1 MSSDVGI
8 LSFGAYIPRKRLQ
21 RAAIH
26 AANAWFAPGLA
37 GLAKGERAIG
47 DWDEDSVT
55 MAVEAARDTLAG
67 TERDRVGSLS
77 LASTTLPFADRL
89 NAGIVKEAL
98 NLRDGVAAID
108 VTGSQRAA
116 TSSLIQ
122 ALKAAHASD
131 APHLCLAAEMRK
143 ALPASEAELLNG
155 DAAAGVVVGSGTPVA
170 RLLGT
175 HSVTVDFV
183 DHYRSAGM
191 EFDYGWEGRWVRE
204 EGYAALIG
212 DALDGGLAALGIAAA
227 DVDRLIVPITVRGV
241 AAGLAK
247 RAGIKAEA
255 VADNLSLQ
263 VGDAG
268 VAHPF
273 LLLAAALEQAVAG
286 ERILLLGFG
295 QGVDLLLFE
304 TTEALAALPA
314 RRGVA
319 GSLAR
324 GVRDDNYLRWL
335 FHRGILRLER
345 GMRAEADQKQPGTT
359 LWRNRK
365 AVLALVGGRCSKT
378 GTVQFPKSEISV
390 SVNDH
395 AAHTQE
401 DYPLADRRAR
411 VVSYTADSL
420 TYSADPPAYYG
431 MIDFDGGGRMT
442 VEFADVTA
450 EEVEVGREMQMMFR
464 IKAVDELRDFTRYF
478 WKAVPVD

>member
-1 MSSDVGI
+1 VSSDVGI
-8 LSFGAYIPRKRLQ
+8 ISFGAYIPRKRLQ
-21 RAAIH
+21 RSAIH
-26 AANAWFAPGLA
+26 AANAWFAPDLG
-37 GLAKGERAIG
+37 GLAKGARAIA

-55 MAVEAARDTLAG
+55 MAVEAARDALLG
-67 TERDRVGSLS
+67 IDRAQVGSLS
-77 LASTTLPFADRL
+77 LASTTLPFVDRL
-89 NAGIVKEAL
+89 NSGIVKEAL
-98 NLRDGVAAID
+98 NLPDTVAAMD

-122 ALKAAHASD
+122 ALRAASTSD
-131 APHLCLAAEMRK
+131 APHLCLGAEMRK
-143 ALPASEAELLNG
+143 ALPGSEAELVNG
-155 DAAAGVVVGSGTPVA
+155 DAAAGLLVGSGEPIA
-170 RLLGT
+170 RFLGA

-191 EFDYGWEGRWVRE
+191 EFDYGWEGRWVRD
-204 EGYAALIG
+204 EGYAGLIG
-212 DALDGGLAALGIAAA
+212 EALGSGLAALGIAGDA
-227 DVDRLIVPITVRGV
+227 VDRLIVPLSARGV

-255 VADNLSLQ
+255 VADTLSSQ
-263 VGDAG
+263 VGEAG

-273 LLLAAALEQAVAG
+273 LLLAAVLEQAEPG
-286 ERILLLGFG
+286 EKIVLLGFG
-295 QGVDLLLFE
+295 QGVDLLFFE
-304 TTEALAALPA
+304 TTQALASHPA
-314 RRGVA
+314 RRGVK

-324 GVRDDNYLRWL
+324 GIQDYNYLRWL
-335 FHRGILRLER
+335 FHRGIFPMDR

-365 AVLALVGGRCSKT
+365 AVLGLVGGRCTKT

-390 SVNDH
+390 NVNDH

-401 DYPLADRRAR
+401 DYPLAEQKAR
-411 VVSYTADSL
+411 IVSYTADNL
-420 TYSADPPAYYG
+420 TYSANPPAYYG

-450 EEVEVGREMQMMFR
+450 EDVEVGREMQMMFR
-464 IKAVDELRDFTRYF
+464 IKAVDEQRDFTKYF